1 MYICTLLLTG
11 GHRLM
16 PVHRLAFSALIC
28 VPLVCHATGTQLR
41 LTTHELPPYSFR
53 EGTDQRLRGVAV
65 EVVDC
70 ALSRIGRPYEVQVVP
85 WARAQKLVQN
95 GEADG
100 FFAASRN
107 TERDAYGV
115 QSAIIADQQWRW
127 YLMAGNPADPL
138 TAEFRDKATVGSFI
152 GANMLDWLRERGFR
166 VEATPPTTEALLK
179 MLRAGRIDAILA
191 NNLVMEQLI
200 REQGLEG
207 RLRSVLQ
214 EDKPLGVYFSKAFV
228 ARNPG
233 FLERFN
239 EQVAPCRKSAR

>member
-1 MYICTLLLTG
+1 MSVYRLLI
-11 GHRLM
+11 
-16 PVHRLAFSALIC
+16 SALLC
-28 VPLVCHATGTQLR
+28 TPLAGHATGALLR

-70 ALSRIGRPYEVQVVP
+70 VLSRIGRPYEVQVLP

-107 TERDAYGV
+107 AEREAYGV

-127 YLMAGNPADPL
+127 YLMAGNPSDPL
-138 TAEFRDKATVGSFI
+138 AADFRDKATVGSFI
-152 GANMLDWLRERGFR
+152 GANMLDWLREKGYR
-166 VEATPPTTEALLK
+166 VQASPPTTEALLK

-214 EDKPLGVYFSKAFV
+214 EDKPLGVYLSKTFL

-239 EQVAPCRKSAR
+239 EQVAACRKPTR